1 DNLIDGKNIFAKTH
15 GMNNVMRKFID
26 GKLGSVLDKEF
37 DDIIMKYATFYMV
50 VAKNLRD
57 DLI

>member
-1 DNLIDGKNIFAKTH
+1 
-15 GMNNVMRKFID
+15 
-26 GKLGSVLDKEF
+26 
-37 DDIIMKYATFYMV
+37 IIMKYATFYMV

>member
-1 DNLIDGKNIFAKTH
+1 
-15 GMNNVMRKFID
+15 
-26 GKLGSVLDKEF
+26 
-37 DDIIMKYATFYMV
+37 IMKYATFYMV